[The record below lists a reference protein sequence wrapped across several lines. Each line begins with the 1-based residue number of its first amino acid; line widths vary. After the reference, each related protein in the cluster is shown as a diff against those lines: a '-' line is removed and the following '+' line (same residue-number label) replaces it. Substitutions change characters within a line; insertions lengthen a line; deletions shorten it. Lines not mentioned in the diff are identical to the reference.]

1 MFSHEEG
8 HYSSHLCND
17 HLLYSA
23 GSSPAP
29 LRSCGPPVKRP
40 NQWSF
45 YSSMEEVDQLIEAL
59 NPRGHRE
66 SSLKEALLQERERL
80 QHILQNC
87 DQNKYS
93 HTGINTGE
101 PHRYQHR

>member
-1 MFSHEEG
+1 MCQGDVSN
-8 HYSSHLCND
+8 ND
-17 HLLYSA
+17 QTFLLNSA

-29 LRSCGPPVKRP
+29 LQTCGLPVKRP

-66 SSLKEALLQERERL
+66 SSLKEALLQERDRL
-80 QHILQNC
+80 TQLLQNC
-87 DQNKYS
+87 DRKKYS
-93 HTGINTGE
+93 YTGKYTQLKIFM
-101 PHRYQHR
+101 